1 MNRWVGGDD
10 SNKLAV
16 SLGRHIVVSFI
27 ASISHDQS
35 TCFSYFHEDVKIQ
48 ATNRQGDSSLDAN
61 ARLCDM
67 CGCVKQRGNWK

>member
-1 MNRWVGGDD
+1 MSRWVGGDD

-48 ATNRQGDSSLDAN
+48 ATNRGIHPSMHTLGN
-61 ARLCDM
+61 VT
-67 CGCVKQRGNWK
+67 CVDV